1 MTMHHAVA
9 ISMMAWLPALGWA
22 VGAQGEVKP
31 TVDYTVVSIL
41 GDRFTVADRNTDVR
55 REGHMGYAFPLGS
68 ASMDGAVLATVKDIV
83 AEKLPGATVSLALI
97 REPAVYEA
105 EEEVLGVSRDTQALV
120 DALQPVLGQIRS
132 RRLVLVSK
140 IREPVDVHFADV
152 YTDRP
157 GVLEGLGFYLDAS
170 QHIQNTATF
179 ERSVGYV
186 GVFAHFRVS
195 LVDQQDHR
203 VLDEERVT
211 EVWPVRDERKDPWDS
226 LTAEQKV
233 AMMRSTVTAQ
243 LRKVLPRL
251 LERSR

>member
-1 MTMHHAVA
+1 MNLRAIAVLLLALPGAVFAQGAVA
-9 ISMMAWLPALGWA
+9 
-22 VGAQGEVKP
+22 P
-31 TVDYTVVSIL
+31 TVDYTVVSLI

-55 REGHMGYAFPLGS
+55 REGHKGYTIPLGS

-83 AEKLPGATVSLALI
+83 TEKLPGSTVSLALI

-152 YTDRP
+152 YNDRP
-157 GVLEGLGFYLDAS
+157 GVLEGLGFYLDPS
-170 QHIQNTATF
+170 KRIQNTSTF

-233 AMMRSTVTAQ
+233 AMMKSTVTAQ